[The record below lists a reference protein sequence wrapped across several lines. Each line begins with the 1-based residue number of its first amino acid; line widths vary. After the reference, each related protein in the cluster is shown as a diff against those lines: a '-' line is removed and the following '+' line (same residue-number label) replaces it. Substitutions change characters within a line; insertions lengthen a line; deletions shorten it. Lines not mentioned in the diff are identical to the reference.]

1 MNRADL
7 NFEVGDCIKVR
18 QGVGDPDS
26 NTDISGWQ
34 GRILQIAEDE
44 ESGRPLILVA
54 WDSYTLKKMPRS
66 YLEQSEI
73 AGMDWQRFLLL
84 IEDIEHAQSKDTQR
98 DVDEAVDEI
107 YSRIGWYSLGEEGKR
122 IQGVLSGVEDEWDA
136 FKAWERYLA
145 ENLRFP
151 FEAVVSEY
159 QDEGALQRGDRIR
172 VQEISLLDDLY
183 GVIVSGKWGRRSIDY
198 PLCDLDVVGE
208 SVNEQIVSDYA
219 LWFANR

>member
-1 MNRADL
+1 MSRADL
-7 NFEVGDCIKVR
+7 NFEVGDCVKVR
-18 QGVGDPDS
+18 EGVGDLDS
-26 NTDISGWQ
+26 DVDISGWQ
-34 GRILQIAEDE
+34 GRVLEIAEDE
-44 ESGRPLILVA
+44 SGQALIFVA
-54 WDSYTLKKMPRS
+54 WDSYTLKEMPRS
-66 YLEQSEI
+66 YLEQSEME
-73 AGMDWQRFLLL
+73 GMDWQRFLLL
-84 IEDIEHAQSKDTQR
+84 IEDIEHTQSRDTQR
-98 DVDEAVDEI
+98 DVDEVVDEI

-122 IQGVLSGVEDEWDA
+122 IQVVLSGVEEEWEA

-183 GVIVSGKWGRRSIDY
+183 GVIVSGKRGRRSIDY

-208 SVNEQIVSDYA
+208 GVNEQIVSDYA

>member
-7 NFEVGDCIKVR
+7 NFEVGDFVKVR
-18 QGVGDPDS
+18 EGVGDPDS
-26 NTDISGWQ
+26 DVDISGWQ
-34 GRILQIAEDE
+34 GRVLEIAED
-44 ESGRPLILVA
+44 ESGRPLIFVA
-54 WDSYTLKKMPRS
+54 WDSYTLKEMPRS
-66 YLEQSEI
+66 YLEQSEME
-73 AGMDWQRFLLL
+73 GLDWQRFLLL
-84 IEDIEHAQSKDTQR
+84 IEDIEHAKSKDTQR
-98 DVDEAVDEI
+98 DVDEVVDEI

-159 QDEGALQRGDRIR
+159 QDEGVLQRGDRIR
-172 VQEISLLDDLY
+172 VQGISLLDDLY

-208 SVNEQIVSDYA
+208 GVNEQIVSDYA

>member
-7 NFEVGDCIKVR
+7 NFEVGDCVKVR
-18 QGVGDPDS
+18 EGVGDSDS
-26 NTDISGWQ
+26 DVDISGWQ
-34 GRILQIAEDE
+34 GRVLEIAED

-54 WDSYTLKKMPRS
+54 WDSYTLKEIPRS
-66 YLEQSEI
+66 YL
-73 AGMDWQRFLLL
+73 
-84 IEDIEHAQSKDTQR
+84 DIEHAQSRDTQR
-98 DVDEAVDEI
+98 DVDEVTDEI

-136 FKAWERYLA
+136 FKAWGRYLA

-159 QDEGALQRGDRIR
+159 QDEGVLQRGDRIR

-208 SVNEQIVSDYA
+208 GVNEQIVSDYA
-219 LWFANR
+219 LCSRIAKRKVE